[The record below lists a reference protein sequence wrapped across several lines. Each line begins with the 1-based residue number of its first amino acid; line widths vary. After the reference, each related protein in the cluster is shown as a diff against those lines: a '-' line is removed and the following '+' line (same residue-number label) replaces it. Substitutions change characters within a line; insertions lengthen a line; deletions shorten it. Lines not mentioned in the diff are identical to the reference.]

1 MTVVRPK
8 KSLGQHFLRDQNTA
22 RKIVDSLDDSVK
34 DVLEIGAGM
43 GVLTRYLLERTNLKI
58 HVVEIDSESVRY
70 LNDHFPEISER
81 IYHADF
87 LKWEPGGFTGNFNL
101 IGNFPY
107 NISSQI
113 FFKILRMHRRIPQ
126 VVGMVQKEVAERIS
140 SGPGNKDYGILSVL
154 LGAFYNTEYLF
165 TVSEKV
171 FFPPPKVKSAVI
183 KLKHN
188 NVYELP
194 CGEDLFKTIVKS
206 AFGQR
211 RKMLRNSLKS
221 FGFDIPPGFADKR
234 PEQLSVT
241 DFIELTCEL
250 EDQKQAE
257 NAV

>member
-1 MTVVRPK
+1 MAVVRPK
-8 KSLGQHFLRDQNTA
+8 KRLGQHFLRDQNTA
-22 RKIVDSLDDSVK
+22 RKIVDSLDDSVQ
-34 DVLEIGAGM
+34 DVLEVGAGM
-43 GVLTRYLLERTNLKI
+43 GILTRYLLERKNLNI
-58 HVVEIDSESVRY
+58 YVVEIDSDSVRY
-70 LNDHFPEISER
+70 LTDHFPEIADR

-87 LKWEPGGFTGNFNL
+87 LKWEPGCFTGDFNL

-113 FFKILRMHRRIPQ
+113 FFKILRLHRRIPQ

-154 LGAFYNTEYLF
+154 LGAFYDIGYLF

-171 FFPPPKVKSAVI
+171 FFPAPKVKSAVI

-194 CGEDLFKTIVKS
+194 CREDLFITLVKS

-221 FGFDIPPGFADKR
+221 FGFDIPSGFADKR
-234 PEQLSVT
+234 PEQLSVS

-250 EDQKQAE
+250 GKHK
-257 NAV
+257 